1 MTACHPEPPEL
12 RGRVVGRERRR
23 TARDPP
29 PTENRFTREPVPNFD
44 TLANGPPATLS
55 FAHSAERVRDAR
67 TRSSNG
73 TMTTTYDSS
82 AIEVLT
88 GLEPVRK
95 RPGMYTQNERPN
107 HLAQE
112 VIDNSADEAIAGYAD
127 EITVTLH
134 QDGSISVTDNGRGSP
149 VAKHPQ
155 EGGSGA

>member
-73 TMTTTYDSS
+73 TMTTTYASS

-88 GLEPVRK
+88 GREPVPK

-112 VIDNSADEAIAGYAD
+112 VIDNSPDQPIARYAD
-127 EITVTLH
+127 EITVTLPE
-134 QDGSISVTDNGRGSP
+134 DGAISGTDNGPRIPLGR
-149 VAKHPQ
+149 HPQ
-155 EGGSGA
+155 EPGA